1 MQSKA
6 VDLQKAFNSTKIN
19 IPYLSETKAF
29 LKNHK
34 DLSYAIPEFIKG
46 DSSLIV
52 MRFKNKK
59 SENFITLINP
69 TYLSVSGFILSEEKQ
84 LGVEGTYLVSR
95 HPKIEVMFVSTP
107 SGEAVKQTLVG
118 KSALVFQQAYDA
130 LRGIKISDFGLR
142 IDNLDEYQNGSE
154 DDRQA
159 IGCAY
164 LDSLKEL
171 LTDIEQDPEVKKYEK
186 AVDFTSEKIAVGVE
200 ADKIIEEARKNESKD
215 AVSSDSSKSSDVI
228 A

>member
-6 VDLQKAFNSTKIN
+6 VDLQKAFNSAKID
-19 IPYLSETKAF
+19 IPYLSETKSF

-34 DLSYAIPEFIKG
+34 DLSYAIPEFVDG

-69 TYLSVSGFILSEEKQ
+69 TYLSVSGFILSEEVQ
-84 LGVEGTYLVSR
+84 LGIEGTYLVSR

-107 SGEAVKQTLVG
+107 SGKAVKQTLVG
-118 KSALVFQQAYDA
+118 KSALMFQQAYDA

-142 IDNLDEYQNGSE
+142 IDNLNEYQNGS
-154 DDRQA
+154 DDDKKA

-171 LTDIEQDPEVKKYEK
+171 LDSIEQDPEVKKYEK

-200 ADKIIEEARKNESKD
+200 ADKMIEEARKNESKD
-215 AVSSDSSKSSDVI
+215 VVNTDSIESSIVS

>member
-118 KSALVFQQAYDA
+118 KSALVLQQAYDA

-154 DDRQA
+154 DDRRA

-215 AVSSDSSKSSDVI
+215 AVSSDSSKSSDVV